1 MRKRSIIRAV
11 RKSITQR
18 KEDMILAKSAKIAGS
33 NATRSSRALGLTVK
47 IIKDNEIITVQPDQ
61 TEKVIRSIHQSS
73 VDISKL
79 RKGLILHKR

>member
-18 KEDMILAKSAKIAGS
+18 KEEMILAKSAKVAGS
-33 NATRSSRALGLTVK
+33 NAARCSRALGLTVK
-47 IIKDNEIITVQPDQ
+47 IIKDNEIITVQPDK